1 MKELELKRVNSDNQ
15 DLRKLIEELDIYLS
29 ERYPES
35 SIHSVNIET
44 ADDDNVIF
52 IIAYKNSIA
61 VGCAA
66 LRPVDSQSCEL
77 KRMFVVENERGKG
90 YSKIIYEEIESIA
103 SNTGYREI
111 KLETGFEQPEA
122 IGLYKKY
129 GYKRIPKFGE
139 YINDPLSVCFAKK
152 LTAGRKPPYR
162 KGRPA

>member
-1 MKELELKRVNSDNQ
+1 MKELELKRVKADNQ
-15 DLRKLIEELDIYLS
+15 DLRRLIKELDIYLG

-35 SIHSVNIET
+35 SIHSVDLKT
-44 ADDDNVIF
+44 AGEDNVIF
-52 IIAYKNSIA
+52 IIAYKNSIP

-90 YSKIIYEEIESIA
+90 YSKIIYEEIENIA
-103 SNTGYREI
+103 RNIGYLEI

-122 IGLYKKY
+122 IGLYKRY

-152 LTAGRKPPYR
+152 LT
-162 KGRPA
+162 

>member
-1 MKELELKRVNSDNQ
+1 MRELELKRVNADNQ
-15 DLRKLIEELDIYLS
+15 DLRRLIKKLDIYLG

-35 SIHSVNIET
+35 SIHSVDLDT
-44 ADDDNVIF
+44 ADKDNVIF
-52 IIAYKNSIA
+52 IVAYKNSIP

-103 SNTGYREI
+103 RNSGYREL

-122 IGLYKKY
+122 IGLFKKY

-139 YINDPLSVCFAKK
+139 YINDPISVCFSKN
-152 LTAGRKPPYR
+152 LT
-162 KGRPA
+162 